1 MKFVLILMLAFFI
14 NNSAFAQFEQE
25 EPMDGK
31 IKMVVIKDKIYKFI
45 KKDGEHQKEFM
56 KQLFLGIGN
65 YNANKDEVQLNKML
79 INLNLIFEPNI
90 KKVKNNKGEYY
101 LTGCM
106 FADNVLLILPFSD
119 KCDNSPD
126 NATDKIIKFNFQST

>member
-1 MKFVLILMLAFFI
+1 MKFVLMLILAFFMS
-14 NNSAFAQFEQE
+14 NSAFAQLEQD
-25 EPMDGK
+25 EPLSGK
-31 IKMVVIKDKIYKFI
+31 IKIVVIKDKIYKLVQ
-45 KKDGEHQKEFM
+45 KDVNHQREFM
-56 KQLFLGIGN
+56 SQLILGVGG

-79 INLNLIFEPNI
+79 ISLNKIFKPNI
-90 KKVKNNKGEYY
+90 KKVKHNKGEYY

-106 FADNVLLILPFSD
+106 FADNVLLILPFND